1 MSASNYYKVGGSLN
15 HNHRTYVTRE
25 ADIKLLELLRS
36 GEYCFI
42 LNSRQMGKSSL
53 RVRTGKILRSSGIK
67 CAFIDLTMIGS
78 HVSSDNWYK
87 GISYQL
93 LDSLELDLELN
104 FNQWWQQHDYLTEPQ
119 RLYYLIKSVVLEQI
133 SQNIIIF
140 LDEIDSLIAI
150 EFKDDFFALI
160 RACYNQRA
168 ENPDFNRITF
178 CLLGV
183 ASPADLIQD
192 SKRTPFNIGRSIE
205 LTGFTFAEAKDSLI
219 PGLQACLNYP
229 EEVLQQILSW
239 TGGQPF
245 LTQKVCNIIVQY
257 ADANLTDIQPI
268 IEKYLIE
275 NWESQDEP
283 EHLRTIRD
291 RILADE
297 TQAIRILGLYQQ
309 ILSESVAFNTDTLK
323 GAATLTKPT
332 YTGFV
337 ESSESDEEIRLRLSG
352 LIVRKHHLLQVY
364 NPIYAQIFN
373 QNWINQQLYNLR
385 PYSDSIN
392 KWLKTQRD
400 TNLLL
405 QGQLLTDALTWA
417 ENKRLSDEDYQFL
430 AASQA
435 EQDRQKNQIL
445 TQANQQAKQMI
456 RKGIIF
462 LSLTSLLAIILP
474 LIASVYAQKQI
485 KTAQETISIEKSG
498 FNALQE
504 FDSQQIEGLIS
515 AIQAGQNLKKMINN
529 QGNLANY
536 PTNSPVSALVNI
548 LNNISEENQ
557 LESHKKAVRVVNFSP
572 NNQTIVSGS
581 DDGTIKIWQ
590 RNRVLPKTLNQG
602 GKVYGVSFSP
612 DGKII
617 AAGSD
622 NGTIK
627 IWTLD
632 GRIIKNFN
640 SNTIYTLSF
649 SSNGKIIATAGRDG
663 NVKLWN
669 INGSLIK
676 TLTGHQ
682 GSVYTISFSPDG
694 KIIASGSNDGTIKLW
709 NVNGSLIRTLTGHQ
723 GSVYTVNFSPDG
735 KVIASGSKDNTIK
748 LWQLDGKLIT
758 TLTGHQNEV
767 NSVAFSPDSKIIAS
781 GSADTTIKLWEVNG
795 KLIKTLKGHSDSI
808 LNVRFSPDGKTIASA
823 SLDKTIR
830 LWKLELPPNQIAAPQ
845 NLVRSVIISPDGKIA
860 TAILDKA
867 LKIWRTDGTLI
878 KTIPLI
884 DVSATNL
891 NFSPD
896 SKNVVAVIN
905 DDLVKVFKEDGTS
918 SNLAQSRSEIN
929 SLSVSPDGKIIAAG
943 GSDRTIKL
951 WHYDGTLIRT
961 INLDTVANNPSLQQR
976 MDKTTITSISFSP
989 DSKIIASGNSDGVI
1003 NLWKQNGTLIKTL
1016 TSNNSEITQITFSPD
1031 GKKIAASDVDGKVT
1045 IWQMD
1050 GSLIASLTGH
1060 KSKVTSVSFSADSK
1074 ILASSS
1080 SDGTANLWK
1089 CDTPAESLRDRN
1101 CTLLF
1106 SIDYGSELTS
1116 IKFSPTKQTL
1126 VAGSSNGSVMI
1137 WNLDVDSLLAQ
1148 GCTWLEDYLLSHPQT
1163 ARNLSACH

>member
-1 MSASNYYKVGGSLN
+1 MTLYYSNYYKVGGSLN

-36 GEYCFI
+36 GEYCFV

-104 FNQWWQQHDYLTEPQ
+104 FNQWWQQHDYLTQPQ
-119 RLYYLIKSVVLEQI
+119 RLYYLIKSVILEQI
-133 SQNIIIF
+133 SKNIIIF
-140 LDEIDSLIAI
+140 LDEIDSLIEI

-168 ENPDFNRITF
+168 ENADFNRLTF

-205 LTGFTFAEAKDSLI
+205 LTGFTFAEAKDALI
-219 PGLQACLNYP
+219 PGLQTCLNYP

-257 ADANLTDIQPI
+257 ADTNLTDIQPI

-309 ILSESVAFNTDTLK
+309 ILSQSVVLNTNVETRH
-323 GAATLTKPT
+323 GASLHA
-332 YTGFV
+332 
-337 ESSESDEEIRLRLSG
+337 DEETQLRLSG
-352 LIVRKHHLLQVY
+352 LIVRKNNHLQVY

-400 TNLLL
+400 RNLLL
-405 QGQLLTDALTWA
+405 QGQLLTDALVWA
-417 ENKRLSDEDYQFL
+417 GDKRLSDEDYQFL

-445 TQANQQAKQMI
+445 TQANQQAKQII
-456 RKGIIF
+456 RKGIIT
-462 LSLTSLLAIILP
+462 LSFTSLIAVILP
-474 LIASVYAQKQI
+474 LIASIYAQKQI
-485 KTAQETISIEKSG
+485 KTAQETTILEKSG
-498 FNALQE
+498 VKALQE
-504 FDSQQIEGLIS
+504 FESQQIDGLIS
-515 AIQAGQNLKKMINN
+515 AIKAGQDLKGMINN
-529 QGNLANY
+529 QGDLANY
-536 PTNSPVSALVNI
+536 PTNSPISALVNI

-557 LESHKKAVRVVNFSP
+557 LEGHKNAVRVVNFSP
-572 NNQTIVSGS
+572 GNQIIASGS

-590 RNRVLPKTLNQG
+590 RNGVLIKTLNQG

-612 DGKII
+612 DGKIL

-632 GRIIKNFN
+632 GKFIKIFN

-649 SSNGKIIATAGRDG
+649 SPDGKIIATAGRDG
-663 NVKLWN
+663 KVKLWN
-669 INGSLIK
+669 VNGSLIK

-682 GSVYTISFSPDG
+682 GSVYTVSFSPDG

-709 NVNGSLIRTLTGHQ
+709 NINGNLIKTLTGHQ

-735 KVIASGSKDNTIK
+735 KIIASGSKDNTVK

-767 NSVAFSPDSKIIAS
+767 NSVAFSPDGKIIAS
-781 GSADTTIKLWEVNG
+781 GSADKTIKLWEVNG
-795 KLIKTLKGHSDSI
+795 KLIKTLKGHKDSVW
-808 LNVRFSPDGKTIASA
+808 NVRFSPDGKTLASA
-823 SLDKTIR
+823 SLDQSIR
-830 LWKLELPPNQIAAPQ
+830 LWKLHLSPNQIQAHQ
-845 NLVRSVIISPDGKIA
+845 NLVTSVSISQYGKIA
-860 TAILDKA
+860 TASLDETI
-867 LKIWRTDGTLI
+867 KIWKPDRTLI

-884 DVSATNL
+884 DGSATNL
-891 NFSPD
+891 SFIFD
-896 SKNVVAVIN
+896 SKNVIAVIN
-905 DDLVKVFKEDGTS
+905 DYLVKVFKEDGTS
-918 SNLAQSRSEIN
+918 SNLAQSNSEIN
-929 SLSVSPDGKIIAAG
+929 SLSVSPDGKTIAAG
-943 GSDRTIKL
+943 GSNNTMKL
-951 WHYDGTLIRT
+951 WHYDGALIRT

-976 MDKTTITSISFSP
+976 RDNTTITSISFSP

-1003 NLWKQNGTLIKTL
+1003 NLGKQNGTLIKTL
-1016 TSNNSEITQITFSPD
+1016 SPNNGTITQITFSPD
-1031 GKKIAASDVDGKVT
+1031 GKKFAASDVGGNVNV
-1045 IWQMD
+1045 WQSD
-1050 GSLIASLTGH
+1050 GSLIASLAEH
-1060 KSKVTSVSFSADSK
+1060 KSRVTSVSFSADSK

-1080 SDGTANLWK
+1080 SDGTVNLWK
-1089 CDTPAESLRDRN
+1089 CDRN
-1101 CTLLF
+1101 CTLMF
-1106 SIDYGSELTS
+1106 SIDYGSELTN

-1148 GCTWLEDYLLSHPQT
+1148 GCTWLTDYLRTHPQVARSLT
-1163 ARNLSACH
+1163 ACK

>member
-15 HNHRTYVTRE
+15 HNHHTYVTRE
-25 ADIKLLELLRS
+25 ADIKLLELLKS

-53 RVRTGKILRSSGIK
+53 RVRTGKILRSSGFK

-133 SQNIIIF
+133 SKNIIIF
-140 LDEIDSLIAI
+140 LDEIDSLIEI

-168 ENPDFNRITF
+168 ENADFNRLTF

-192 SKRTPFNIGRSIE
+192 SKRTPFNIGRSIK
-205 LTGFTFAEAKDSLI
+205 LTGFTFAEAKDALI

-257 ADANLTDIQPI
+257 AEANITDIQPI

-309 ILSESVAFNTDTLK
+309 ILNQSVVFNTDTLK
-323 GAATLTKPT
+323 GAAIQTKPA
-332 YTGFV
+332 YAGLV
-337 ESSESDEEIRLRLSG
+337 ESSDDEEIQLRLSG
-352 LIVRKHHLLQVY
+352 LIVRKNHFLQVY
-364 NPIYAQIFN
+364 NPIYAQVFN
-373 QNWINQQLYNLR
+373 HHWINQQLYNLR

-392 KWLKTQRD
+392 KWLKTQRG
-400 TNLLL
+400 TASLL
-405 QGQLLTDALTWA
+405 QGQSLTDALSWA
-417 ENKRLSDEDYQFL
+417 GNKRLSDEDYQFL

-445 TQANQQAKQMI
+445 TQANQQAKQII
-456 RKGIIF
+456 RKGIII
-462 LSLTSLLAIILP
+462 LSFTSLIAVILP
-474 LIASVYAQKQI
+474 LIASIYAQKQI
-485 KTAQETISIEKSG
+485 KTAQETTILEKSG
-498 FNALQE
+498 VKALQE
-504 FDSQQIEGLIS
+504 FESQQIEGLIL
-515 AIQAGQNLKKMINN
+515 AIKAGQDLKELSNN
-529 QGNLANY
+529 QRDVANY

-557 LESHKKAVRVVNFSP
+557 LKGHKNAVRVVDFSP
-572 NNQTIVSGS
+572 DNQIIASGS

-590 RNRVLPKTLNQG
+590 RNGVFIKTLNQG

-627 IWTLD
+627 IWTLEGKSLKIFKD
-632 GRIIKNFN
+632 
-640 SNTIYTLSF
+640 NTIYTLSF
-649 SSNGKIIATAGRDG
+649 SPDGKIIATAGRDG
-663 NVKLWN
+663 KVKLWN
-669 INGSLIK
+669 VNGSLIK

-682 GSVYTISFSPDG
+682 GSVYTVNFSPNG

-709 NVNGSLIRTLTGHQ
+709 KLDGSLIKTLTGHQ
-723 GSVYTVNFSPDG
+723 GSVYTVNFSPNG
-735 KVIASGSKDNTIK
+735 KIIASGSKDNTVN

-767 NSVAFSPDSKIIAS
+767 NSVAFSPNGKMIAS

-808 LNVRFSPDGKTIASA
+808 WNVRFSPDGKTIASA
-823 SLDKTIR
+823 SLDRSVR
-830 LWKLELPPNQIAAPQ
+830 LWKLQLPPNQIQAHQ
-845 NLVRSVIISPDGKIA
+845 KLVPSVNISSDGKIA
-860 TAILDKA
+860 TASFDQTI
-867 LKIWRTDGTLI
+867 KIWKPDGTLI

-884 DVSATNL
+884 EALATNL
-891 NFSPD
+891 SFSPD

-905 DDLVKVFKEDGTS
+905 DSLIKVFKEDGTS
-918 SNLAQSRSEIN
+918 RNLAQSNSDIN
-929 SLSVSPDGKIIAAG
+929 SLSISPNGIIAGG
-943 GSDRTIKL
+943 GSNNIIKL

-976 MDKTTITSISFSP
+976 RDNTTITSISFSP
-989 DSKIIASGNSDGVI
+989 DGKIIVSGNSDGVI
-1003 NLWKQNGTLIKTL
+1003 NLGTQNGTLIKTL
-1016 TSNNSEITQITFSPD
+1016 TPNNGAITQISFSPD
-1031 GKKIAASDVDGKVT
+1031 GNKFAVSDVGGQVNVWQIDGR
-1045 IWQMD
+1045 
-1050 GSLIASLTGH
+1050 LIASLTGH
-1060 KSKVTSVSFSADSK
+1060 KSRVTSVSFSADSK
-1074 ILASSS
+1074 VLASSG
-1080 SDGTANLWK
+1080 SDGTVNLWK
-1089 CDTPAESLRDRN
+1089 CDTPTESLRDRN
-1101 CTLLF
+1101 CTLMF

-1137 WNLDVDSLLAQ
+1137 WNLDIDSLLAQ
-1148 GCTWLEDYLLSHPQT
+1148 GCTWLEDYLLSHPQA